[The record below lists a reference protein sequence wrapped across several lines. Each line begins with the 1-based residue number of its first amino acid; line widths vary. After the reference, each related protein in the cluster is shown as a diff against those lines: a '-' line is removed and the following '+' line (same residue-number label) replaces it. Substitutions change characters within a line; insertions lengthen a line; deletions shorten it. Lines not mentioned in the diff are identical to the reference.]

1 MTAEV
6 TNFVVNLDLLLQEG
20 FKVSRV
26 HDSIF
31 NWVSAVDCELEVE
44 LLLLHTLALESLSLS
59 NHLNSFLLLLDSSL
73 QSGSFL
79 CSWGL
84 SSGSSFLFN
93 CRLLGSWSSGCRSG
107 RLFLSSLS
115 RGSLGGRSLRRG
127 SLCWS
132 SFGRSSLG
140 GSRSSLSWS
149 SLSWGSLSGSS
160 FGSFSFGR
168 GGSLSCWFLSSSSRC
183 LGGSL
188 LWLSSRCR
196 CFLSGRHLVRRCHG
210 RKSPC

>member
-79 CSWGL
+79 CNRGL
-84 SSGSSFLFN
+84 SSRSSFLFN
-93 CRLLGSWSSGCRSG
+93 CRLLGSWSSGGKSG
-107 RLFLSSLS
+107 RLFRSSLRCCSFS
-115 RGSLGGRSLRRG
+115 RGRC

-140 GSRSSLSWS
+140 GSRS

-168 GGSLSCWFLSSSSRC
+168 GGSLSCWFLSSSGRC
-183 LGGSL
+183 LGGGL

-210 RKSPC
+210 RK